1 MGRSW
6 RHERLRRLSMAL
18 LVAFL
23 AIALILTY
31 WTVFRGTALAERQ
44 DNPRRVE
51 AELRIRR
58 GRILDSQGAVLAET
72 VGPREAPQRLYP
84 LAGAGP
90 AVGYYSLRH
99 GTAGIEEGYDVVL
112 RGDSENVWEAFWRHS
127 LHEAQRGRDIRL
139 TLNADWQR
147 VADTLLE
154 GQKGALV
161 LVTLPEGAIA
171 AMASHPNYDPNRLDE
186 QFAALAA
193 SADAPLLNRT
203 TQGQYQPGLVLQ
215 PFLLAAATAGG
226 TIALDDEA
234 PGANNP
240 ILVHGQRRQCATPP
254 PEPATW
260 RDVLLHACPHP
271 MLALGEQIGASG
283 IENALAAFGLTSALD
298 IPLAVAL
305 PPAPAVR
312 ASAAAVIGQGELTV
326 SPLQV
331 ALALAALGNGGL
343 VPAPQLVSAVQNEAG
358 DWEGAPAGGALQAET
373 PEAAVGKAVAT
384 AIVAALPQRDGT
396 ISEFAVLALAGP
408 GGSSDAWYLALAP
421 AQNPRY
427 ALVAVFEEQ
436 AEVGPV
442 VAAGRA
448 LLDDILRESP

>member
-1 MGRSW
+1 MERSW
-6 RHERLRRLSMAL
+6 HHERLRRLSIAL
-18 LVAFL
+18 LATFAAV
-23 AIALILTY
+23 ALILAY
-31 WTVFRGTALAERQ
+31 WTVVRGTALAERQ

-72 VGPREAPQRLYP
+72 VGPREAPQRVYP

-90 AVGYYSLRH
+90 AVGYYSFRH
-99 GTAGIEEGYDVVL
+99 GTAGIEEGYDAVL

-139 TLNADWQR
+139 ALNADWQR

-154 GQKGALV
+154 GHKGAVV

-171 AMASHPNYDPNRLDE
+171 VMASHPNYDPNRLDE
-186 QFAALAA
+186 EFTTLAA
-193 SADAPLLNRT
+193 SADAPLLNRA
-203 TQGQYQPGLVLQ
+203 TQGQYQPGLVMQ
-215 PFLLAAATAGG
+215 PFLLAAAVDNGVIG
-226 TIALDDEA
+226 LGDEV

-240 ILVHGQRRQCATPP
+240 ILVHGQRRQCATAP

-260 RDVLLHACPHP
+260 RDVLEHACPYP
-271 MLALGEQIGASG
+271 MLPLGEQMGASG
-283 IENALAAFGLTSALD
+283 IQTALAGFGLTGRPD
-298 IPLAVAL
+298 VPLAAAQ
-305 PPAPAVR
+305 PPPSTVT

-331 ALALAALGNGGL
+331 VLALAALGNQGL
-343 VPAPQLVSAVQNEAG
+343 VLAPQLVSAVQNE
-358 DWEGAPAGGALQAET
+358 GGAWESAPPGDA
-373 PEAAVGKAVAT
+373 PEAAVSSGVAT
-384 AIVAALPQRDGT
+384 AISAALPQRSGT

-408 GGSSDAWYLALAP
+408 GGSSNAWYLALAP

-427 ALVAVFEEQ
+427 ALVAVLEEQ
-436 AEVGPV
+436 ADLQPV
-442 VAAGRA
+442 VSAGRA